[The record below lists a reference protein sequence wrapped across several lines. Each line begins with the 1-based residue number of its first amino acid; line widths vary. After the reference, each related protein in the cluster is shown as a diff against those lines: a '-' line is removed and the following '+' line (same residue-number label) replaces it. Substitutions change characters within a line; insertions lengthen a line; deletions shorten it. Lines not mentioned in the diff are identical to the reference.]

1 LEEQMQHQSVSISP
15 SEESEEEEEELD
27 EVGDF
32 LPNNDHIQNLK

>member
-1 LEEQMQHQSVSISP
+1 MQHQSVPISP

-32 LPNNDHIQNLK
+32 LPNNDHIQDLK

>member
-1 LEEQMQHQSVSISP
+1 MQHQSVSISP